1 METIIYY
8 FNDADLHSGVVL
20 FEQTT
25 VAKKR
30 PENSGNDQL
39 PVRVVQYCDIMR
51 FMIPCD
57 RHHKVSPDPNP

>member
-1 METIIYY
+1 METIIYF
-8 FNDADLHSGVVL
+8 FNDADLHSCVVL
-20 FEQTT
+20 LEQQP
-25 VAKKR
+25 KKGLKIQ
-30 PENSGNDQL
+30 ENDQL